1 MKLIHRSIVLTVGFL
16 LSVLVL
22 AVPRLVADE
31 FTFYETSARAAGMGG
46 AFTARADDASALFY
60 NPAGLAFQG
69 GIRLKTNLLFGRR
82 TVTAVLPEGSRTYR
96 SNPSEIE
103 GAHAVSWQAL
113 KGLSLG
119 IGLFSP
125 FSFQTRWL
133 GTWEAGDASRLAK
146 ARAVSIRSAL
156 AVELFK
162 GFAVSVGMDVVSS
175 RLRWSHNL
183 LFNME
188 TYPLPEDASVES
200 RHELSG
206 HGLGFV
212 AGALWKIAPAVQF
225 GARYQSRMKVDYEG
239 DNVFYVGWDMS
250 TVRVPDPY
258 EGLISV
264 GELMDRFY
272 RPQHVTGRQTF
283 PEEIACGVALTPFPR
298 LSLYA
303 DIQWD
308 RWSEFGPWEFRSV
321 LPDDELSTEFT
332 PVYQEF
338 YGIAPNYGTQGVD
351 LGLKDTVKIKT
362 GLEFRPG
369 RSLAV
374 RAGYV
379 RSRSSVDDA
388 HLSPIY
394 PDLTANV
401 YTFGFGFD
409 GPVFSIFNEEERI
422 NDLSFD
428 LFIRY
433 SSAAGATS
441 TLPGFEIAYEANR
454 FIFGVG
460 VGLVF

>member
-1 MKLIHRSIVLTVGFL
+1 MRSTPRSIILSVGSLFA
-16 LSVLVL
+16 VLVL
-22 AVPRLVADE
+22 AAPPLGADE
-31 FTFYETSARAAGMGG
+31 FTFYEASARAAGMGG

-60 NPAGLAFQG
+60 NPAGLAFQS
-69 GIRLKTNLLFGRR
+69 GIRLKTNLLFARR
-82 TVTAVLPEGSRTYR
+82 TVTAIMPEGGRTYQ

-113 KGLSLG
+113 KGVSLG
-119 IGLFSP
+119 VGLFSP

-133 GTWEAGDASRLAK
+133 GNWDGGGAARLAK
-146 ARAVSIRSAL
+146 ARMVSIRPAL
-156 AVELFK
+156 AVELFE
-162 GFAVSVGMDVVSS
+162 GFAVSAGLDIVSS
-175 RLRWSHNL
+175 SLRWNHDL
-183 LFNME
+183 IFGME
-188 TYPLPEDASVES
+188 AYPLSEDPSVES
-200 RHELSG
+200 RHVLSG

-212 AGALWKIAPAVQF
+212 AGALWKIVPGVQV
-225 GARYQSRMKVDYEG
+225 GARYQSRVEVSYTG
-239 DNVFYVGWDMS
+239 DNIFYVGWNMS

-258 EGLISV
+258 EGMISV

-283 PEEIACGVALTPFPR
+283 PREIACGVALTPLPR
-298 LSLYA
+298 LSFYA
-303 DIQWD
+303 DVQWD
-308 RWSEFGPWEFRSV
+308 RWSEFGSWEFRST
-321 LPDDELSTEFT
+321 LPDADLSPEFT

-338 YGIAPNYGTQGVD
+338 YGIAPDYGTQGWD
-351 LGLKDTVKIKT
+351 LGLRDTVKIKT
-362 GLEFRPG
+362 GMEFRPG
-369 RSLAV
+369 RYLAL

-388 HLSPIY
+388 HLSPVY
-394 PDLTANV
+394 PDLSAHV
-401 YTFGFGFD
+401 YTLGFGFD

-441 TLPGFEIAYEANR
+441 ALPGFEIAYDADR
-454 FIFGVG
+454 FVFGVG

>member
-1 MKLIHRSIVLTVGFL
+1 MKLAHRSIVLAAGSLF
-16 LSVLVL
+16 SVLFL
-22 AVPRLVADE
+22 AAPRLGADE
-31 FTFYETSARAAGMGG
+31 FTFHEASARAAGMGG

-60 NPAGLAFQG
+60 NPAGLAFQS

-82 TVTAVLPEGSRTYR
+82 TVTAVLPEGGRTYR

-113 KGLSLG
+113 KGVSLG

-146 ARAVSIRSAL
+146 ARAVSIRPAL
-156 AVELFK
+156 AVEVFR
-162 GFAVSVGMDVVSS
+162 GFAVSVGMDIVSS
-175 RLRWSHNL
+175 SMRWSHNL
-183 LFNME
+183 LFNLLND
-188 TYPLPEDASVES
+188 PLPEDASVES
-200 RHELSG
+200 RHDLSG
-206 HGLGFV
+206 HGLGFL
-212 AGALWKIAPAVQF
+212 AGALWKISPAIQV
-225 GARYQSRMKVDYEG
+225 GARYQSRVKVDYTG
-239 DNVFYVGWDMS
+239 NNIFYVGWDMS
-250 TVRVPDPY
+250 TIRVPDPY
-258 EGLISV
+258 GGMISV

-283 PEEIACGVALTPFPR
+283 PREIACGVALTPIPR

-303 DIQWD
+303 DVQWD
-308 RWSEFGPWEFRSV
+308 RWSEFGAWEFRSV
-321 LPDDELSTEFT
+321 NADADLSLEFT
-332 PVYQEF
+332 TVYQEF
-338 YGIAPNYGTQGVD
+338 YGIAPDYGAQGVD
-351 LGLKDTVKIKT
+351 LGLKDTVKVKA

-369 RSLAV
+369 HNLAV

-379 RSRSSVDDA
+379 RNRSSVDDA
-388 HLSPIY
+388 HLSPVY